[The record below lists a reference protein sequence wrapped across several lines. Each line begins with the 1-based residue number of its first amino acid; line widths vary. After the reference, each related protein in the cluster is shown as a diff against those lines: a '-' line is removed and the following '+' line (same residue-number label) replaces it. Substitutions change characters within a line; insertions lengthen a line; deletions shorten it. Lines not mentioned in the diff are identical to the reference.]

1 MTSSPHVLNATT
13 ASFADDV
20 VQQSHQVPVLV
31 DFWATWCGPC
41 RALGP
46 ILERL
51 AVEYDGAFTLVKID
65 TDAEQA
71 LAAQFQIRSIPTVML
86 FRDGVSVGGF
96 PGALPEGQIRRF
108 LADHGVHGVRVRTV
122 WSDDPATRVAE
133 LRSAVAASPARGD
146 LQLEL
151 AAALIATHAHDDA
164 RHVLDALPSDVFG
177 DPAAL
182 RMRAVV
188 QLHEQAAHAPSLE
201 ALQARLALEPADAE
215 AMQWLGIRLALG
227 GDTARGVELLLE
239 AVRAQKGG
247 EEIPARDALVQVLQL
262 LDDDALVRDAR
273 RRLASALF

>member
-1 MTSSPHVLNATT
+1 MASSPHVLNATT
-13 ASFADDV
+13 TSFADDV
-20 VQQSHQVPVLV
+20 VQQSHRVPVLV

-51 AVEYDGAFTLVKID
+51 AVEYDGAFVLAKID

-108 LADHGVHGVRVRTV
+108 LAEHHVHAVRVQTI
-122 WSDDPATRVAE
+122 WSDDPSTRVAE
-133 LRSAVAASPARGD
+133 LRAAVAATPARGD

-151 AAALIATHAHDDA
+151 AAALIATHAHELA
-164 RHVLDALPSDVFG
+164 AHVLDTLPADVFS

-182 RMRAVV
+182 RMRALV
-188 QLHEQAAHAPSLE
+188 QLQQQATHAPSLE
-201 ALQARLALEPADAE
+201 ALQARLALVPTDAE
-215 AMQWLGIRLALG
+215 AMQWLGVRLALG
-227 GDTARGVELLLE
+227 GDTARAVECLLD
-239 AVRAQKGG
+239 AVRAQKG
-247 EEIPARDALVQVLQL
+247 EKHMPARDILVQVLQQDQVFQVL
-262 LDDDALVRDAR
+262 MVITA
-273 RRLASALF
+273 

>member
-1 MTSSPHVLNATT
+1 
-13 ASFADDV
+13 

-51 AVEYDGAFTLVKID
+51 AVEYDGAFVLAKID

-133 LRSAVAASPARGD
+133 LRAAVGAAPARGD

-151 AAALIATHAHDDA
+151 ATALIDTHAHDDA
-164 RHVLDALPSDVFG
+164 RHVLDSLPSDVFS

-182 RMRAVV
+182 RMRAMV
-188 QLHEQAAHAPSLE
+188 QLHQQTAHAPSLE
-201 ALQARLALEPADAE
+201 ALQARLALVPTDAE
-215 AMQWLGIRLALG
+215 AMQWLGMRLALG
-227 GDTARGVELLLE
+227 GDTARAVELLLE
-239 AVRAQKGG
+239 AVRAQKGS
-247 EEIPARDALVQVLQL
+247 EELPARDALVQVLQL
-262 LDDDALVRDAR
+262 IDDDALVRDAR